1 MKIKVSDYVSQFLVD
16 NGITHAFTVTGGGAM
31 HLNDSLG
38 HQKGLTCVYNHHE
51 QACAIA
57 AESYARIH
65 NKIAAL
71 CVTTGPGGTNAMTGV
86 VGGYLDSIPM
96 LVISGQVRYDTTA
109 RSTGLNI
116 RAMGDQEFDI
126 TKSAAAMTKYAQM
139 VTDPKQIRYCM
150 EKALYIATT
159 GRPGPCWID
168 IPVNFQGFYVDTDE
182 LEGFDPA
189 EYEAQLAPH
198 VTDEQVDAIIDK
210 IKNAKRPV
218 LYAGNGIRIS
228 GGYES
233 FKKVVELL
241 NIPVATGWDSID
253 EIYDEHPLYVGR
265 GGIMGDRAGN
275 FAVQNSDLVF
285 AIGNRLSIRQVGY
298 NWKTWAREAYV
309 IMNDVC
315 EDEMKKPTLHVDMPV
330 WADAKEL
337 LEKMAACLE
346 KTGEKVFTGNDWI
359 ERCQQWKKNYPVV
372 LPKHYEDKN
381 HANVY
386 AFIKELS
393 SRLSEGQVT
402 VVGNGSACVVGS
414 HAYVIKK
421 DQRFIINSAIA
432 SMGYD
437 LPAAIGAAVAE
448 HGDKALYGRSLT
460 DDSVKD
466 IILVTGDGSIQMN
479 IQELQTVIHHK
490 MPIKIFLINNQGYHS
505 IRQTQTNLFNKNFV
519 GIGPQSGDL
528 SFPDMSKLAPAYGY
542 PYLSCDGNDKLDETI
557 DKALDMIGPV
567 ICEIFVSTEQ
577 NFEPK
582 SSTKRL
588 EDGTLVSPPLEDLA
602 PFLDRDEFRKNMII
616 DPIS

>member
-1 MKIKVSDYVSQFLVD
+1 MKVKVSDYVSQFLVD

-96 LVISGQVRYDTTA
+96 LVISGQVRFDTTA

-116 RAMGDQEFDI
+116 RAMGDQEFDV
-126 TKSAAAMTKYAQM
+126 TKSAKAMTKYAEM
-139 VTDPKQIRYCM
+139 VTDPNKIRYCL

-168 IPVNFQGFYVDTDE
+168 IPVNFQGAYVDAE
-182 LEGFDPA
+182 NLYGFDPK
-189 EYEAQLAPH
+189 EYTEEQVPH
-198 VTDEQVDAIIDK
+198 ITDEQVDAIIAK
-210 IKNAKRPV
+210 IKVAKRPV
-218 LYAGNGIRIS
+218 FYAGNGIRIS

-233 FKKVVELL
+233 FKKVVDLL

-253 EIYDEHPLYVGR
+253 AIYDEHPLYVGR

-285 AIGNRLSIRQVGY
+285 AVGNRLSIRQVGY

-330 WADAKEL
+330 WGDAKEL
-337 LEKMAACLE
+337 LEKMAARLTALSNDNE
-346 KTGEKVFTGNDWI
+346 VAESLKLTDGKLFTGNGWI
-359 ERCQQWKKNYPVV
+359 ERCQNWKKDYPVV

-381 HANVY
+381 QTNVY

-393 SRLSEGQVT
+393 NRLDEGQVT

-448 HGDKALYGRSLT
+448 HGNKALYGKSLG
-460 DDSVKD
+460 DDTVKD

-479 IQELQTVIHHK
+479 LQELQTIIHHK

-519 GIGPQSGDL
+519 GIGPEKWRFELPRYVKACTSL
-528 SFPDMSKLAPAYGY
+528 WISLFKL
-542 PYLSCDGNDKLDETI
+542 
-557 DKALDMIGPV
+557 
-567 ICEIFVSTEQ
+567 
-577 NFEPK
+577 
-582 SSTKRL
+582 
-588 EDGTLVSPPLEDLA
+588 
-602 PFLDRDEFRKNMII
+602 
-616 DPIS
+616 